1 MRLLFIVTEVYL
13 PSVVELLFLLGNLA
27 VNLLPHLAKLQ
38 GGPQHLVLLCLQRAF
53 GLLQA
58 LLQLLLLSLKPPPL
72 FVQFVNGASTVSELV
87 QQILDFVGEVLRISS
102 VNLDQRKQIYHLVLP
117 PDNVQLLI
125 GLL

>member
-1 MRLLFIVTEVYL
+1 MFIVTQVYL

-38 GGPQHLVLLCLQRAF
+38 GGPQYLVLLCLQRAL

-72 FVQFVNGASTVSELV
+72 FVQFVDGATTIAKLV
-87 QQILDFVGEVLRISS
+87 QKVLDFIGEVLE
-102 VNLDQRKQIYHLVLP
+102 KWKC
-117 PDNVQLLI
+117 
-125 GLL
+125 